1 MVALLCKKLEAFLLP
16 ERGADD
22 GTRHLEPVDVLQ
34 LVHQRILQLAKQI
47 ESHAE
52 LAPYPQVAERLRQ
65 IADEKRDSG
74 DRLKEIIE
82 SLHGS
87 IREGS
92 QLYATGKNHWQRLIR
107 DLEDQR
113 ALDDLLSRYEFTLT
127 REVPGVAAFLRE
139 LERMHEAHAR
149 SLTQLIA
156 VADPQANQT

>member
-1 MVALLCKKLEAFLLP
+1 VGVLCKKLEALFLP
-16 ERGADD
+16 ERSADD
-22 GTRHLEPVDVLQ
+22 GARHLEPVAVLQ
-34 LVHQRILQLAKQI
+34 LVHGRILQLANQI

-74 DRLKEIIE
+74 KRLKEIIE
-82 SLHGS
+82 NLHGS

-92 QLYATGKNHWQRLIR
+92 QLSATGKNHWQRLIR
-107 DLEDQR
+107 DLDDQR
-113 ALDDLLSRYEFTLT
+113 ALDDLLSRHEFTLT
-127 REVPGVAAFLRE
+127 REVPEVATFLRE